1 MATQAKVNGVLS
13 SAGAFYGYS
22 PLAIKIVDSTNGFTA
37 GTQSADGITASTE
50 GGYDKVIR
58 AVQTLGSTIIIGSQ
72 ANGAFCAVVDAAT
85 FNAGPGATTSG
96 AYGALKDAIVAT
108 GVADVGDLT
117 VTTGT
122 VFTSAGAFTLA

>member
-1 MATQAKVNGVLS
+1 MASQAKVNGVLS
-13 SAGAFYGYS
+13 SAGANYGYA
-22 PLAIKIVDSTNGFTA
+22 PLAIKIVDSTNGFTV
-37 GTQSADGITASTE
+37 GTQSANGITASTE

-72 ANGAFCAVVDAAT
+72 ANGAFCAVVDGAT
-85 FNAGPGATTSG
+85 FNAGPGATTAG

-117 VTTGT
+117 ITTGT
-122 VFTSAGAFTLA
+122 VFTSAGVFTLA